1 MGAVEGGGGG
11 EAEEK
16 FSMRQRRILFSLAH
30 LERMRSAWKE
40 TLGGAGVSGWGLR
53 REGMA

>member
-1 MGAVEGGGGG
+1 VGAVEGGGGG

>member
-1 MGAVEGGGGG
+1 MGAAEGGGGG

-30 LERMRSAWKE
+30 LERMRSAWKD
-40 TLGGAGVSGWGLR
+40 TLGAAGGLSWV
-53 REGMA
+53 